1 MNKAKWRGS
10 QVQTSGGIDLIN
22 SAIHLQLHYVSK
34 YIITL
39 QAAWNSPSI
48 LAKKWSLCQSDEKHK
63 FYSIRV
69 QEKMQ
74 IARPKQSH
82 RLSTWNDHI
91 QRYSA
96 ALAKTTDQTTHTHP
110 FNGPFLGLPGWAGTR
125 KVKPIWILLKQET
138 VSGRGISWTVC
149 KSAPRSRQITMS
161 APHHSL
167 YWSDKEQKIKTI
179 IRTNGSTSSLAWKR
193 YSPPLLSLSRNTFG
207 FFV

>member
-1 MNKAKWRGS
+1 MVIIQDPS
-10 QVQTSGGIDLIN
+10 STSFISCCLQ
-22 SAIHLQLHYVSK
+22 HL
-34 YIITL
+34 
-39 QAAWNSPSI
+39 PSI
-48 LAKKWSLCQSDEKHK
+48 VVEPHNIFPQPTPSLYTFHFLCQSDEKHK

-110 FNGPFLGLPGWAGTR
+110 FNGPFLGLPGWVDTR

-167 YWSDKEQKIKTI
+167 YWSDKEQKIKNI